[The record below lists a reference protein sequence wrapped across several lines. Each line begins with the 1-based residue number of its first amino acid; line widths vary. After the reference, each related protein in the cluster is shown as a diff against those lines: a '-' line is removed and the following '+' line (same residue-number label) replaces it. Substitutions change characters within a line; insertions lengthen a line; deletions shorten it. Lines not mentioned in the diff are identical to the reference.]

1 MNRILP
7 TISRFCYLPNK
18 NLYERKWWEN
28 FPNHFQPF
36 SPLPILIY
44 TYSFPKKSLFSSLAY
59 THFVVWAWM
68 RHYSLRP
75 LTDST
80 NSADCSFWTR
90 SFPKEIPISVASS
103 SSSQSAVSWPFPLLL
118 SFLFNSRTWLN
129 LCFPEAREK
138 TQRHG
143 YVWDGQLG
151 LHVRTTLT
159 LLIQTT
165 WRMPPTDAFG
175 T

>member
-1 MNRILP
+1 MVREF
-7 TISRFCYLPNK
+7 S
-18 NLYERKWWEN
+18 
-28 FPNHFQPF
+28 QPF
-36 SPLPILIY
+36 STVFTL
-44 TYSFPKKSLFSSLAY
+44 TYSYIHIQFPKEISVQFILAY

-90 SFPKEIPISVASS
+90 SFPKEIPTSLASS